1 MAQQETIQL
10 ESFNTDLNGG
20 KILCQGPFN
29 EKFPSLMEYIQQL
42 RNPFKK
48 KILLSNI
55 SFHLCKYLPLQYDAT
70 FQVRDSQDWTL
81 ILTYITYAP
90 KPLLVVAEDI
100 VVPDGLWS
108 KLNRTTTF
116 INFSNTPI
124 TQFVKLQPYDTI
136 FFSPIEEMN
145 TSYADY
151 TYKILQGLYRS
162 NYTVNEHKE
171 ILNELRVASAGIVWT
186 RMNEDRSNGAVYWY
200 DPVEI
205 SQGEKLSNRQMSELF
220 RYLSDQFK
228 LKD

>member
-1 MAQQETIQL
+1 MSQQETIQL

-20 KILCQGPFN
+20 RILCQGPFGN
-29 EKFPSLMEYIQQL
+29 KFPSLMEYIQQL

-48 KILLSNI
+48 KILLSNT

-70 FQVRDSQDWTL
+70 FQVKDSQDWTL

-90 KPLLVVAEDI
+90 KQLLVVAED
-100 VVPDGLWS
+100 VNVPDGLWN
-108 KLNRTTTF
+108 KMNRSTTF

-124 TQFVKLQPYDTI
+124 TQIVKLYAYDTI

-145 TSYADY
+145 TSYGEY
-151 TYKILQGLYRS
+151 VYKVLQALYRT

-186 RMNEDRSNGAVYWY
+186 RMNEEKSNGAIYWY
-200 DPVEI
+200 DPVEVNH
-205 SQGEKLSNRQMSELF
+205 GERLSNKQMSELF
-220 RYLSDQFK
+220 SFLSDQFK
-228 LKD
+228 RD